1 MTSPETHFSATYA
14 EAREKFLAAAQAAG
28 YHLEER
34 RLPHYFGPDGETL
47 AMDFAVTGPDG
58 APAGLVLVSATH
70 GVEGFAGSGCQVG
83 LLREGVIAE
92 LAERLRVALVHAH
105 NPFGFAWLRRV
116 NEDNVDLNRN
126 YCDHYRPYPS
136 CDAYDDLAAD
146 IAPATIGGP
155 AFEAATAR
163 LRAYAQKNGAFALQE
178 AITRGQY
185 KHPTG
190 LYYGGA
196 FPAWS
201 NRTLSEMLPKYL
213 AHQRHVT
220 VIDYHTGLGPFGFG
234 EIICEYEAGT
244 AGDRRLKAWFGA
256 ESKSTRA
263 GESVSADLTG
273 TLDAAIPRMLAH
285 AETTAFAIEFGTIAP
300 QGVFQALQKD
310 NWLHLFGDP
319 KSNEGRTIKDEIRAA
334 FYPDTDDWKRMVF
347 KRSLEVVETTA
358 RGLSD
363 LGAANA

>member
-1 MTSPETHFSATYA
+1 MTSPETHFSATYT
-14 EAREKFLAAAQAAG
+14 EARMRFLAAARAAG
-28 YHLEER
+28 CRLEER
-34 RLPHYFGPDGETL
+34 RLPHYSGPAGETL
-47 AMDFAVTGPDG
+47 AMDFAVAGPDR
-58 APAGLVLVSATH
+58 APAGLVLISATH
-70 GVEGFAGSGCQVG
+70 GVEGFAGSGCQTG
-83 LLREGVIAE
+83 L
-92 LAERLRVALVHAH
+92 LAERQISRLAERMRIVLVHAH

-126 YCDHYRPYPS
+126 YCDHHRPYPP

-146 IAPATIGGP
+146 IAPAAIAGP
-155 AFEAATAR
+155 AFEEATDR
-163 LRAYAQKNGAFALQE
+163 LRAYAQKHGAFALQE
-178 AITRGQY
+178 AVTRGQY

-190 LYYGGA
+190 LYFGGA

-201 NRTLSEMLPKYL
+201 NRTFRETLPHFL
-213 AHQRHVT
+213 AHQRQVA

-234 EIICEYEAGT
+234 EIICEYEAG
-244 AGDRRLKAWFGA
+244 APGDRRLKAWFGA

-273 TLDAAIPRMLAH
+273 TLDAAIPQILPN

-319 KSNEGRTIKDEIRAA
+319 RSDEGRAIKGEIRRA
-334 FYPDTDDWKRMVF
+334 FYPDTDEWKRMVF
-347 KRSLEVVETTA
+347 KRSFDIVETTA
-358 RGLSD
+358 RGLSA
-363 LGAANA
+363 LASAEA